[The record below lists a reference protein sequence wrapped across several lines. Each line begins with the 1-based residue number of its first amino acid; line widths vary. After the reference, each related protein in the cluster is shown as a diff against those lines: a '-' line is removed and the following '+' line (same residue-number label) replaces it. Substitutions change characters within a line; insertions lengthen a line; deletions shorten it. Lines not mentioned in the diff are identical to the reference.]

1 MSNLFT
7 PDFHLYVIE
16 NSGRPQNLLN
26 CVFFCLFKNSERP
39 KHVFFLSFGKFRI
52 TRTLLNYV

>member
-26 CVFFCLFKNSERP
+26 CVFFPYLKIRNDQNMCLFCLFENSE
-39 KHVFFLSFGKFRI
+39 
-52 TRTLLNYV
+52 